1 VVIVGGEH
9 MLVRSKKSNVV
20 MVDRQV
26 PIEVLQIIAVY
37 MQRNKFAKNIME
49 SRYHETLHEIY
60 NDLLE
65 TAAGINGGFER
76 DTWQHVCNVMPFK
89 VLPMPAYLIN
99 QAGTFFVQRDLLT
112 FF

>member
-1 VVIVGGEH
+1 MGGEH
-9 MLVRSKKSNVV
+9 MLVRSKKSDVV

-26 PIEVLQIIAVY
+26 PIEVLQVIAAY
-37 MQRNKFAKNIME
+37 MQRNKYAKNIKE

-76 DTWQHVCNVMPFK
+76 DTWQHLCNVMPFK
-89 VLPMPAYLIN
+89 VRPMRPYLIN
-99 QAGTFFVQRDLLT
+99 QPGTFLRNETIF
-112 FF
+112 